1 MKKIGIIG
9 AMDSETEVFC
19 RDFCA
24 VPSEVR
30 GIMKGKSDELE
41 VYICC
46 SGIGKVNAAVATQ
59 KMIDFFG
66 VDAIINSGVAG
77 GIADGISKL
86 DTVISEN
93 LYYHDFNPI
102 DILDRNPPYTS
113 CFKADKEL
121 INKAVSACESLN
133 AELLKEGKVGFNTYV
148 GTVVSGDC
156 FVSSS
161 DTVKR
166 LRNDFNALCTEMEGA
181 AIAHT
186 AYASG
191 VPFVIIRTIS
201 DFADENAEDSFESFE
216 TVAAKRAAYIVK
228 GILNRL

>member
-9 AMDSETEVFC
+9 AMTSETEVFC
-19 RDFCA
+19 RDFSA
-24 VPSEVR
+24 EPTEVR
-30 GIMKGKSDELE
+30 GIMKGKSGELD

-46 SGIGKVNAAVATQ
+46 SGIGKVNAAIATQ

-66 VDAIINSGVAG
+66 VEAIINSGVAG
-77 GIADGISKL
+77 GIAEGISKL
-86 DTVISEN
+86 DTVISES

-102 DILDRNPPYTS
+102 EILDRNPPYTS
-113 CFKADKEL
+113 CFKADKDL
-121 INKAVSACESLN
+121 IKKAEEACESLN
-133 AELLKEGKVGFNTYV
+133 TKLSSEGKNRFCAHV

-161 DTVKR
+161 EVVQR
-166 LRNDFNALCTEMEGA
+166 LRRDFNALCTEMEGA

-186 AYASG
+186 AFASS
-191 VPFVIIRTIS
+191 VPFLIIRTIS

-216 TVAAKRAAYIVK
+216 TVAANRAAFIVK
-228 GILNRL
+228 EILSRI

>member
-9 AMDSETEVFC
+9 AMTSETEIFC
-19 RDFCA
+19 RDFSA
-24 VPSEVR
+24 VPTNVR
-30 GIMKGKSDELE
+30 GIMKGRSGDLE
-41 VYICC
+41 IYICC

-59 KMIDFFG
+59 KMIDFFD

-77 GIADGISKL
+77 GIANGIAKL
-86 DTVISEN
+86 DTVISDR
-93 LYYHDFNPI
+93 LFYHDFTPM

-113 CFKADKEL
+113 CFQADKEL
-121 INKAVSACESLN
+121 VKKAVLSCESLN
-133 AELLKEGKVGFNTYV
+133 CELSKQEKPNFCAHV

-161 DTVKR
+161 ETVQR
-166 LRNDFNALCTEMEGA
+166 LRRDFDALCTEMEGA

-201 DFADENAEDSFESFE
+201 DFADEEAEDSFESFE
-216 TVAAKRAAYIVK
+216 TVAANRAACIVK
-228 GILNRL
+228 GILERL